1 MGEDGAESE
10 GMGTLNQVIRK
21 GFAEKVAFKQ
31 PQGR

>member
-1 MGEDGAESE
+1 MGEDGAESK

-21 GFAEKVAFKQ
+21 KVAFKQ